1 MPNRIFRDGFVDSE
15 AVNAL
20 SDWSHRLYSNLL
32 VRCDDAGRFDGR
44 IEYIRSHLFP
54 LGTGHR
60 IEDFHKA
67 IGELAGQRLIIQY
80 SFSDKPYIQITKWQR
95 CGKAERSKFPW
106 TNGSFT
112 IEYVT
117 RETRDGEKEFVSSSL
132 LDGVRT
138 PSQPHSDGVTV
149 DPDTKTETETETET
163 KKCSSDPPG
172 FLVFWSQYPS
182 AHRVARKKCL
192 RKWRDDGLE
201 KIADQVAAG
210 LDSWKQSQR
219 WADGFVVDSTRF
231 LNETRWENAPEPAV
245 PSGSGIENTRPATA
259 EDAALAFGGGE

>member
-67 IGELAGQRLIIQY
+67 IGELSGQRLIIQY
-80 SFSDKPYIQITKWQR
+80 SFSEKPYIQITKWQR

-106 TNGSFT
+106 TNGSFA

-117 RETRDGEKEFVSSSL
+117 RETRDGEKEFVASSL
-132 LDGVRT
+132 IDPVSIPL
-138 PSQPHSDGVTV
+138 SPHEDRVQAESN
-149 DPDTKTETETETET
+149 TKTETETKT
-163 KKCSSDPPG
+163 KACAEPEG
-172 FLVFWSQYPS
+172 FLLFWDAYPK
-182 AHRVARKKCL
+182 AHRVDRKACL
-192 RKWRDDGLE
+192 RKWRQENLEPIAKAIVEGLE
-201 KIADQVAAG
+201 QWAISD
-210 LDSWKQSQR
+210 R
-219 WADGFVVDSTRF
+219 WAKGFVTNSTTF
-231 LNETRWENAPEPAV
+231 LNQRRWESVPEPAE
-245 PSGSGIENTRPATA
+245 PSGGIENVRAATA
-259 EDAALAFGGGE
+259 EDAALAYGGGGE